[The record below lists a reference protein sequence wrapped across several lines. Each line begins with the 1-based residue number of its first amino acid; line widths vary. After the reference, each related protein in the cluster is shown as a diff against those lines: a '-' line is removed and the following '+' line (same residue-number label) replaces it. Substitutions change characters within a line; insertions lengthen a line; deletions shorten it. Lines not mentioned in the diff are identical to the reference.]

1 MRIGLIADTHLP
13 STIREPWPEVA
24 VAFRGVD
31 LILHAGDIVT
41 PRVLD
46 WLEAI
51 APVLAALG
59 NNDFDLDDPRVKP
72 THSLDV
78 EGWRIGM
85 LHDIT
90 SGLQFDSPLDVLVSG
105 HTHYERLSMHDGV
118 VYANPGSPTL
128 PHHLSTRLGTVGL
141 LEVEAERLTAQVVR
155 LGSGP
160 SEVEAALP
168 NPVAELRLEV
178 TRRELLESRSSARR

>member
-168 NPVAELRLEV
+168 NPGAELRLEV
-178 TRRELLESRSSARR
+178 TRREILESRSSTRG